1 MKSCQGNISKD
12 SLNLFASDIGSGEFF
27 SYVGN
32 LVSLEQAI
40 SVLGLLSPDFIE
52 LEGHV
57 FWLPNAQQYDPQKI
71 PLKGLVET
79 EAGVLKQSS
88 SRRDVERHKNIF
100 SINQFF
106 SKWEDAPGRPVFKVG
121 LSEEDYRLCHIFAEQ
136 ITRYWRKALSDCFP
150 EKVFQFEIADD
161 LLDEY
166 GVCLTFWQITSE

>member
-1 MKSCQGNISKD
+1 MKVYQGNISKE
-12 SLNLFASDIGSGEFF
+12 SLLLFVSDIGSGEFF

-52 LEGHV
+52 VDGHV
-57 FWLPNAQQYDPQKI
+57 FWLPNAQKYDPQKI
-71 PLKGLVET
+71 HLKGLVET
-79 EAGVLKQSS
+79 ESGVLEQSAL
-88 SRRDVERHKNIF
+88 RRDVERYRNIF

-106 SKWEDAPGRPVFKVG
+106 SKWEDAPDRPVFKVG
-121 LSEEDYRLCHIFAEQ
+121 LSEEDYRLCHLFAEQ
-136 ITRYWRKALSDCFP
+136 IARYWRRVLSDSFP

-166 GVCLTFWQITSE
+166 GVCLTFWQP